1 MFGKDIM
8 CLKATDE
15 SKIEELLLGSAYP
28 NQKVYAEYND
38 FKGEISE
45 LNIWGKALSTDDLVK
60 ITSTCGNTT
69 PIPDILNWSEIS
81 NSMIGGVVEDS
92 DVDQLCHNSN
102 TTIPIPKIMPIMQ
115 NQNDAIHLCK
125 ILQAQLAYPK
135 TLEDYN
141 KWKGNQYFLEFLGPR
156 WGSHQAPARH
166 SPGNAHYTETS

>member
-1 MFGKDIM
+1 MFGKDII

-45 LNIWGKALSTDDLVK
+45 LNIWGEALSTDDLMK
-60 ITSTCGNTT
+60 ITSTCDNTN

-81 NSMIGGVVEDS
+81 KSMIGGKTEDS
-92 DVDQLCHNSN
+92 QVNQLCHNSN

-141 KWKGNQYFLEFLGPR
+141 QWKGNYYFLEF
-156 WGSHQAPARH
+156 
-166 SPGNAHYTETS
+166 

>member
-1 MFGKDIM
+1 MG
-8 CLKATDE
+8 LKATDE

-28 NQKVYAEYND
+28 NQKIYAEYHD

-81 NSMIGGVVEDS
+81 NSMIGGGVVEDS

-135 TLEDYN
+135 TLEDYD
-141 KWKGNQYFLEFLGPR
+141 KWKGNSYFF
-156 WGSHQAPARH
+156 A
-166 SPGNAHYTETS
+166 